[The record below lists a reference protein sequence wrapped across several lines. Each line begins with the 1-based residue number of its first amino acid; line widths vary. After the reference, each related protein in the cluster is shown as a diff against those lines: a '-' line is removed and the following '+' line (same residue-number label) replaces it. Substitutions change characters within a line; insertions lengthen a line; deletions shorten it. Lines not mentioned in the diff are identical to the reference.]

1 MAQVGAVATKTSQ
14 ETQNS
19 QKTKKKHTNSEFL
32 EILRERNEELKEKIL
47 NGETEESV
55 AIGAGSYTKSEWSKF
70 LKDFDDAQDMI
81 KQQIREEITK
91 RVEKQEKIEEIE
103 DEKFEKDIDKDIQDK
118 KRMRKKYEYA
128 QKF

>member
-1 MAQVGAVATKTSQ
+1 M
-14 ETQNS
+14 
-19 QKTKKKHTNSEFL
+19 

-91 RVEKQEKIEEIE
+91 RVEKQEKL
-103 DEKFEKDIDKDIQDK
+103 K
-118 KRMRKKYEYA
+118 KLKMKNLRKI
-128 QKF
+128 

>member
-1 MAQVGAVATKTSQ
+1 MAQVGAAGTKTSQ

-91 RVEKQEKIEEIE
+91 RVEKREKIEEIE

-118 KRMRKKYEYA
+118 KELEKEYEYA

>member
-1 MAQVGAVATKTSQ
+1 MQHMMMAMVNLKNQSSIKTACNRKKEAKEKEKMAQVGAVGTKTSQ

-47 NGETEESV
+47 NGETEESKANRSRFV
-55 AIGAGSYTKSEWSKF
+55 YEIRNGVSFEE
-70 LKDFDDAQDMI
+70 DFDDTDMI

-91 RVEKQEKIEEIE
+91 RVES
-103 DEKFEKDIDKDIQDK
+103 
-118 KRMRKKYEYA
+118 RKN
-128 QKF
+128 

>member
-1 MAQVGAVATKTSQ
+1 MAQVGAVGTKTSQ

-81 KQQIREEITK
+81 KLPETK
-91 RVEKQEKIEEIE
+91 GKSLEDIEKELEKE
-103 DEKFEKDIDKDIQDK
+103 
-118 KRMRKKYEYA
+118 YGYA

>member
-1 MAQVGAVATKTSQ
+1 M
-14 ETQNS
+14 
-19 QKTKKKHTNSEFL
+19 

-103 DEKFEKDIDKDIQDK
+103 DEKFEKDIDLSLIHI
-118 KRMRKKYEYA
+118 
-128 QKF
+128 

>member
-1 MAQVGAVATKTSQ
+1 MAQVGAVGTKTSQ

-19 QKTKKKHTNSEFL
+19 QKTEKKHTNSEFL
-32 EILRERNEELKEKIL
+32 EILRESNEELKEKIL

-70 LKDFDDAQDMI
+70 LKDFDDAQDKI
-81 KQQIREEITK
+81 KQ
-91 RVEKQEKIEEIE
+91 EIE

-118 KRMRKKYEYA
+118 KELEKDYEYA

>member
-1 MAQVGAVATKTSQ
+1 MRQ
-14 ETQNS
+14 
-19 QKTKKKHTNSEFL
+19 
-32 EILRERNEELKEKIL
+32 RNEELKEKIL

-118 KRMRKKYEYA
+118 KELEKKGYNFKSSTDSEVAAVLIDKLYKEKKKPDSA
-128 QKF
+128 E

>member
-1 MAQVGAVATKTSQ
+1 M
-14 ETQNS
+14 
-19 QKTKKKHTNSEFL
+19 
-32 EILRERNEELKEKIL
+32 RERNEELKEKIL

-103 DEKFEKDIDKDIQDK
+103 DEKFERDMDKDIQDK
-118 KRMRKKYEYA
+118 KELEKEYEYA

>member
-1 MAQVGAVATKTSQ
+1 M
-14 ETQNS
+14 
-19 QKTKKKHTNSEFL
+19 
-32 EILRERNEELKEKIL
+32 RERNEELKEKIL

-103 DEKFEKDIDKDIQDK
+103 DEKFFLLF
-118 KRMRKKYEYA
+118 RKKL
-128 QKF
+128 KKLKMKNLRKI

>member
-1 MAQVGAVATKTSQ
+1 
-14 ETQNS
+14 
-19 QKTKKKHTNSEFL
+19 
-32 EILRERNEELKEKIL
+32 LRESNEELKEKIL

-118 KRMRKKYEYA
+118 KELEKEYEYA

>member
-1 MAQVGAVATKTSQ
+1 M
-14 ETQNS
+14 
-19 QKTKKKHTNSEFL
+19 
-32 EILRERNEELKEKIL
+32 RERNEELNEKIL

-103 DEKFEKDIDKDIQDK
+103 DEKFEKDIQDK
-118 KRMRKKYEYA
+118 KELEKEYEYA

>member
-1 MAQVGAVATKTSQ
+1 M
-14 ETQNS
+14 
-19 QKTKKKHTNSEFL
+19 

-103 DEKFEKDIDKDIQDK
+103 DEKFDKDIDKDIQDK
-118 KRMRKKYEYA
+118 KELEKELLDLGLQKVTLTDHCYIYGLIPATPGYED
-128 QKF
+128 KTGV

>member
-1 MAQVGAVATKTSQ
+1 M
-14 ETQNS
+14 
-19 QKTKKKHTNSEFL
+19 
-32 EILRERNEELKEKIL
+32 RERNEELKEKIL

-91 RVEKQEKIEEIE
+91 RVEKQEEIE

-118 KRMRKKYEYA
+118 KKLEKEYEYA

>member
-1 MAQVGAVATKTSQ
+1 M
-14 ETQNS
+14 
-19 QKTKKKHTNSEFL
+19 
-32 EILRERNEELKEKIL
+32 RERNEELKEKIL

-91 RVEKQEKIEEIE
+91 RVEKREKIEEIE

-118 KRMRKKYEYA
+118 KELEKEYELSLIHI
-128 QKF
+128 

>member
-1 MAQVGAVATKTSQ
+1 M
-14 ETQNS
+14 
-19 QKTKKKHTNSEFL
+19 
-32 EILRERNEELKEKIL
+32 RERNEELKEKIL

-91 RVEKQEKIEEIE
+91 RVEKQEK
-103 DEKFEKDIDKDIQDK
+103 FEKDIDKDIQDK
-118 KRMRKKYEYA
+118 KELEKEYEYA

>member
-1 MAQVGAVATKTSQ
+1 M
-14 ETQNS
+14 
-19 QKTKKKHTNSEFL
+19 
-32 EILRERNEELKEKIL
+32 RERNEELKEKIL

-55 AIGAGSYTKSEWSKF
+55 AGSYTKSEWSKF

-118 KRMRKKYEYA
+118 KELEKEYEYA